1 MAAVALR
8 AGSEVGIP
16 LTHYPKTAENL
27 VFAWV
32 QPAPPNVDP
41 QEGLPDFLGR
51 RFSEANRFEKAIE
64 PNQTVVGYH
73 DAQPF
78 TRFYGSISS
87 DQPLEITISFSNDEV
102 AADGHTVNDA
112 NICTLNYD
120 AEALRQLYD
129 PKKQGPTGRFFV
141 TIFGHWIRVE
151 IKNVG
156 EKPTDKLR
164 VYVRGSV
171 F

>member
-1 MAAVALR
+1 V
-8 AGSEVGIP
+8 P
-16 LTHYPKTAENL
+16 LTHYPKNTENL

-32 QPAPPNVDP
+32 QPAPPDVRP
-41 QEGLPDFLGR
+41 KKGMPDFLGR
-51 RFSEANRFEKAIE
+51 SFSSVNRFDKPVE
-64 PNQTVVGYH
+64 PQQSVVAFH

-78 TRFYGSISS
+78 TRFYGSIGC
-87 DQPLEITISFSNDEV
+87 DQPLEVTISFSNDEIDPEGRHIS
-102 AADGHTVNDA
+102 DGNLHA
-112 NICTLNYD
+112 LHYD
-120 AEALRQLYD
+120 AEALKQLYD
-129 PKKQGPTGRFFV
+129 PKKQGPTGKYFV

-156 EKPTDKLR
+156 EKPTEQLR

>member
-1 MAAVALR
+1 MAAVACR
-8 AGSEVGIP
+8 TGSEVVIP

-32 QPAPPNVDP
+32 QPAPRDVDP
-41 QEGLPDFLGR
+41 EDGLPDFLGR
-51 RFSEANRFEKAIE
+51 YFSEVNRFEKALE
-64 PNQTVVGYH
+64 PNQVVVGYH

-78 TRFYGSISS
+78 TRFYGSISC
-87 DQPLEITISFSNDEV
+87 DQPLEVTISFSNDEV
-102 AADGHTVNDA
+102 AADGRTISDD
-112 NICTLNYD
+112 NIGSLNYD
-120 AEALRQLYD
+120 AEALKQLYD
-129 PKKQGPTGRFFV
+129 SKKQGPTGKYFC

-156 EKPTDKLR
+156 EKPTEKLR

>member
-1 MAAVALR
+1 M
-8 AGSEVGIP
+8 
-16 LTHYPKTAENL
+16 THYPKTAENL

-32 QPAPPNVDP
+32 QPPPRDVRP
-41 QEGLPDFLGR
+41 QKGRPDFLGR
-51 RFSEANRFEKAIE
+51 PFSELNRFEKAIE
-64 PNQTVVGYH
+64 PEQVVVGYH

-78 TRFYGSISS
+78 TRFYGSIAS
-87 DQPLEITISFSNDEV
+87 DQPLEVTIVFSNDEV
-102 AADGHTVNDA
+102 AADGCSVSDA
-112 NICTLNYD
+112 NISKLNYD
-120 AEALRQLYD
+120 AEALRQFYD
-129 PKKQGPTGRFFV
+129 PKKQGPTGKYFC

-156 EKPTDKLR
+156 EKRTEMLR

>member
-1 MAAVALR
+1 V
-8 AGSEVGIP
+8 P

-32 QPAPPNVDP
+32 QPRPPDVRP
-41 QEGLPDFLGR
+41 KKGLPDFLGR
-51 RFSEANRFEKAIE
+51 PFSELNRFDKPIA
-64 PNQTVVGYH
+64 PQQSVVGYH

-78 TRFYGSISS
+78 TRFYGSIAS
-87 DQPLEITISFSNDEV
+87 DQPLEVTITFSNDEV
-102 AADGHTVNDA
+102 DGEGRHVSDD
-112 NICTLNYD
+112 NISKLRYD

-129 PKKQGPTGRFFV
+129 PNKQGPTGKYFV

-151 IKNVG
+151 VKNVG
-156 EKPTDKLR
+156 EKPTGELR

>member
-1 MAAVALR
+1 M
-8 AGSEVGIP
+8 P

-32 QPAPPNVDP
+32 QPPPRDVRP
-41 QEGLPDFLGR
+41 KKGTPDFLGR
-51 RFSEANRFEKAIE
+51 PFSELNRFDKAIE
-64 PNQTVVGYH
+64 PQKSVVAYH

-78 TRFYGSISS
+78 TRFYGSIAS
-87 DQPLEITISFSNDEV
+87 DQPLEVTISFSNDEV
-102 AADGHTVNDA
+102 DTDGRWVSDD
-112 NICTLNYD
+112 NIAKLRYD

-129 PKKQGPTGRFFV
+129 PNKQGATGKYFV

-156 EKPTDKLR
+156 EKPTEALR

>member
-1 MAAVALR
+1 M
-8 AGSEVGIP
+8 P
-16 LTHYPKTAENL
+16 LTHYPKTVENL

-32 QPAPPNVDP
+32 QPAPPDVAP
-41 QEGLPDFLGR
+41 REGLPDFLGR
-51 RFSEANRFEKAIE
+51 RFSELNRFRE
-64 PNQTVVGYH
+64 PLEPGQVVVGYH

-78 TRFYGSISS
+78 TRFYGSIAS
-87 DQPLEITISFSNDEV
+87 DQPLEISIVFSNDEV
-102 AADGHTVNDA
+102 ASDGQTVNDA
-112 NICTLNYD
+112 NIGSLHYD

-129 PKKQGPTGRFFV
+129 PKKQGPTGKYFV

-151 IKNVG
+151 IKNMG
-156 EKPTDKLR
+156 AAPTEQLR

>member
-1 MAAVALR
+1 M
-8 AGSEVGIP
+8 P

-32 QPAPPNVDP
+32 QPPPKDVAPR
-41 QEGLPDFLGR
+41 EGFPDFLGR
-51 RFSEANRFEKAIE
+51 PFSEVNSFKE
-64 PNQTVVGYH
+64 PLAPGKSVVGYH

-78 TRFYGSISS
+78 TRFYGSIAS
-87 DQPLEITISFSNDEV
+87 DQPLEVTIAFSNDEV
-102 AADGHTVNDA
+102 TAEGEVVSDD
-112 NICTLNYD
+112 NIGSLNYD
-120 AEALRQLYD
+120 AEALRQFYD
-129 PKKQGPTGRFFV
+129 PTKQGPSGKYFS

-156 EKPTDKLR
+156 EKPTEKLR

>member
-1 MAAVALR
+1 M
-8 AGSEVGIP
+8 P
-16 LTHYPKTAENL
+16 MTHYPKTAENL

-32 QPAPPNVDP
+32 QPSPPDVEP

-51 RFSEANRFEKAIE
+51 PFSELNRFDKPID
-64 PNQTVVGYH
+64 PNQVVVSYH
-73 DAQPF
+73 DALPF

-87 DQPLEITISFSNDEV
+87 DQPLEVTITFANDEV
-102 AADGHTVNDA
+102 AADGKPVSDE
-112 NICTLNYD
+112 NIGSLNYD
-120 AEALRQLYD
+120 AEALRQFYD
-129 PKKQGPTGRFFV
+129 PKKQGPTGKYFV

-156 EKPTDKLR
+156 EKPTEMLR